1 MKSELVI
8 VEMLNIFDYEITNYK
23 VSPTKSIQII
33 NLFETKYE
41 ELIEILKKKLHLKNW
56 YQSQVN
62 D

>member
-8 VEMLNIFDYEITNYK
+8 VEMVNTFDYEITNYK

-33 NLFETKYE
+33 NLFEAKYE
-41 ELIEILKKKLHLKNW
+41 ELILKIGKNW